1 MAQQR
6 TYQLFV
12 GVDVAATSF
21 TAAWRGLTTSGPTPR
36 TFAQTLLG
44 YAAFQDQLRATS
56 LAPSAIL
63 IVLEATGSYWVTL
76 AVTLHQAGFVV
87 SVVHPNHAHNY
98 AKSLPQ
104 RAKTDA
110 RDADLLAVFASER
123 QPAPW
128 TPPPAVYHELR
139 QRLVARDAL
148 LEMRKQARNHLHAL
162 AQWPIQ
168 IATAKAQLEA
178 VVADLDE
185 RIAALEREI
194 SMVLQEGAWA
204 ESALLLQTIHSIGPL
219 TTAWLLVL
227 TLNFQ
232 QCPTAAAAVAYAGL
246 APLPYESGTSVRGR
260 TRIGHSGNKRLRTTL
275 YLATLNAARF
285 NPVIRDFYQ
294 RLRAAGKPTK
304 VARCAAAR
312 KLLQIAWAVVTKRQ
326 AFDAAYQRRG
336 MQPPN
341 VALA

>member
-1 MAQQR
+1 MAEQS

-12 GVDVAATSF
+12 GVDVAAASF
-21 TAAWRGLTTSGPTPR
+21 TAAWSDNPTSRRTPY
-36 TFAQTLLG
+36 TFAQTPAG
-44 YAAFQDQLRATS
+44 YAAFQEQLLATK
-56 LAPSAIL
+56 LAPSTIL

-76 AVTLHQAGFVV
+76 AFTLHQTGFVV
-87 SVVHPNHAHNY
+87 SVVHPNHVHNY

-104 RAKTDA
+104 RAKTDS
-110 RDADLLAVFASER
+110 RDADLLAAFARER

-128 TPPPAVYHELR
+128 TPPADVYHELR

-162 AQWPIQ
+162 AQWPVQ
-168 IATAKAQLEA
+168 IATAKVQLEA
-178 VVADLDE
+178 VVADLDQ

-194 SMVLQEGAWA
+194 STVLQESVWA

-246 APLPYESGTSVRGR
+246 APLPHESGTSVRGR
-260 TRIGHSGNKRLRTTL
+260 SRIGHGGNKRLRTTL

-285 NPVIRDFYQ
+285 NPVIREFYQ
-294 RLRAAGKPTK
+294 RLRAAGKPAK

-312 KLLQIAWAVVTKRQ
+312 KLLQIAWAVVTKRR
-326 AFDAAYQRRG
+326 AFDPQYHAEQE
-336 MQPPN
+336 
-341 VALA
+341 ALPV

>member
-1 MAQQR
+1 MAEQR

-12 GVDVAATSF
+12 GVDVAAASF
-21 TAAWRGLTTSGPTPR
+21 TAVWSAHGTRGTSPR
-36 TFAQTLLG
+36 TFPQTAAG
-44 YAAFQDQLRATS
+44 YAAFQDQLLATAVVPAAS
-56 LAPSAIL
+56 L

-87 SVVHPNHAHNY
+87 SVVHPNHVHNY
-98 AKSLPQ
+98 ARSLPQ

-110 RDADLLAVFASER
+110 RDADLLACFARER

-128 TPPPAVYHELR
+128 TPPANVYHELR

-148 LEMRKQARNHLHAL
+148 LEMRKQARNHVHAL
-162 AQWPIQ
+162 AQWPVQ

-178 VVADLDE
+178 VVGDLDE

-260 TRIGHSGNKRLRTTL
+260 TRIGHGGNKRLRTTL

-285 NPVIRDFYQ
+285 NPVIRAFYQ
-294 RLRAAGKPTK
+294 RLRVAGKPAK

-312 KLLQIAWAVVTKRQ
+312 KLLQIAWAVVTKRR
-326 AFDAAYQRRG
+326 AFDPHYHEEKPAVPA
-336 MQPPN
+336 
-341 VALA
+341 

>member
-1 MAQQR
+1 MVEQP

-21 TAAWRGLTTSGPTPR
+21 AAVWRGQSSSATAPR
-36 TFAQTLLG
+36 TFPQTPSG
-44 YAAFQDQLRATS
+44 YAAFQDHLLATKI
-56 LAPSAIL
+56 APSAIL

-76 AVTLHQAGFVV
+76 AVTLHQTGFAV
-87 SVVHPNHAHNY
+87 SVVHPNHIHNY

-110 RDADLLAVFASER
+110 RDAELLASFARER

-128 TPPPAVYHELR
+128 TPPATVYHELR

-162 AQWPIQ
+162 EQWPVQ

-178 VVADLDE
+178 VVADLDQ
-185 RIAALEREI
+185 RITALEREI
-194 SMVLQEGAWA
+194 KAVLQESMWA

-232 QCPTAAAAVAYAGL
+232 QCPTAAATVAYAGL

-260 TRIGHSGNKRLRTTL
+260 TRIGHGGNKRLRTTV

-294 RLRAAGKPTK
+294 RLRAAGKPAK

-312 KLLQIAWAVVTKRQ
+312 KLLQIAWAVVTKRR
-326 AFDAAYQRRG
+326 AFDPQYHKAKQVVSA
-336 MQPPN
+336 
-341 VALA
+341 